1 MSKILLVE
9 DQKAIRDLLSWYL
22 QRWGFEVIAAVNGEQ
37 GIRMAQSEA
46 PDLILME
53 MGLPVLDG
61 WEATLLLKAAPRTRS
76 IPIIGVSGHASSDDR
91 AKAIAV
97 GCDEY
102 EGEPID
108 FPQLLRKIR
117 ALLGETATT

>member
-76 IPIIGVSGHASSDDR
+76 IPIIGFRSQYFLTLALLVTVVSGA
-91 AKAIAV
+91 AIS
-97 GCDEY
+97 
-102 EGEPID
+102 
-108 FPQLLRKIR
+108 KIS
-117 ALLGETATT
+117 T